1 MSSKQFNKKRSA
13 PDGSNSAPSGK
24 SKFSKSNNG
33 KPSGK
38 PNSFS
43 NGKGGKPNNN
53 NNNNSNGGKSK
64 SNNSKSRSVPRER
77 EEDIKKRK
85 KPITLGGGE
94 EDVEDEDEDI
104 SMDEDD
110 EDEQEGGDYY
120 SDNEG
125 DEDQIM
131 GDKALEKAG
140 NANGDDGT
148 IEEKRPKLSKAEKA
162 ALHAQQPHRKTL
174 LPSFTLLQETLLPL
188 WENARRSDLSKDDK
202 KKSIQELYQS
212 TKGRINEISRNHK
225 GTRILQTIIKFGG
238 KEERTGVAMELEP
251 RWKDM
256 MESKYSKFLMS
267 KLIRYCPSIRPLLI
281 PKLTPNLL
289 NLLNHSNAVTPLSDF
304 YDLYSSSKERKLLVR
319 GFYPRELK
327 VFDGV
332 TKQGQNQDQVQT
344 LENFLEDIGND
355 GKGRERILDGIEK
368 TILDVF
374 NATQKQALAQ
384 SIFHR
389 LVLEYVTCIF
399 KFLDKEAADKKMHEL
414 LAAGAESFPEIV
426 HTKDGSAVVR
436 ELIVRC
442 NAKDRKQILQPL
454 RKHVEALCKDGD
466 AQMVLFTAFDCVD
479 DTKLMG
485 KAFVSDV
492 VDLATTLA
500 FDKQGRR
507 VLLYLL
513 TPTSTKHFIPS
524 TISSL
529 ATSAQSAKDLGTSKK
544 DTDVRR
550 KELLGYASEGL
561 LKAIE
566 EKGDEM
572 VRDPGAG
579 MVVQETLLYA
589 QGDKSGAIS
598 TLSRALE
605 IAYPD
610 PAPVEPNPDNSTN
623 HPLDLSHSI
632 RTYKTLLSGG
642 HYNNQTKSLSIPDSE
657 LSSKFSK
664 SIYQSISSESVG
676 GEDNV
681 IRICKG
687 NAPFVMVELIESLK
701 NSTENQREYK
711 ELKSILTKKGVKEQ
725 IEKSVRKGA
734 NMLAEKIG
742 EL

>member
-13 PDGSNSAPSGK
+13 PDGSSSSGGK
-24 SKFSKSNNG
+24 SKFAKNNNG
-33 KPSGK
+33 KPQHSKPFNKGGENAGK
-38 PNSFS
+38 PKPQTKN
-43 NGKGGKPNNN
+43 NGKA
-53 NNNNSNGGKSK
+53 
-64 SNNSKSRSVPRER
+64 RSAPARER
-77 EEDIKKRK
+77 DEDVKKRK

-94 EDVEDEDEDI
+94 EDVDEDVSMDEGSFSDENEDEDED
-104 SMDEDD
+104 E
-110 EDEQEGGDYY
+110 
-120 SDNEG
+120 
-125 DEDQIM
+125 IM
-131 GDKALEKAG
+131 GDQALERSG
-140 NANGDDGT
+140 EGEG
-148 IEEKRPKLSKAEKA
+148 EGEGQEKKPKLSKSEKL
-162 ALHAQQPHRKTL
+162 ALHAAQPHRTTL
-174 LPSFTLLQETLLPL
+174 LPSHPLLHDTLLPL
-188 WENARRSDLSKDDK
+188 WETARRADLSKDQRK
-202 KKSIQELYQS
+202 KAINDLYNAV
-212 TKGRINEISRNHK
+212 KGRISEVSRGHK
-225 GTRILQTIIKFGG
+225 GGRVLQTIVKFGG

-267 KLIRYCPSIRPLLI
+267 KLIRYVPSIRPLLI
-281 PKLTPNLL
+281 PKLTPTLL
-289 NLLNHSNAVTPLSDF
+289 TLLNHSNAVTPLSDF
-304 YDLYSSSKERKLLVR
+304 YDLYATSKERKLLVR

-327 VFDGV
+327 IFDGG
-332 TKQGQNQDQVQT
+332 KQGIEVKG
-344 LENFLEDIGND
+344 LEGSLEDLIGD
-355 GKGRERILDGIEK
+355 ESKGRERILDGVEK
-368 TILDVF
+368 MVLDVF

-389 LVLEYVTCIF
+389 LVLEYVTCVF
-399 KFLDKEAADKKMHEL
+399 KFLDKETADKKLHEL

-492 VDLATTLA
+492 VSLATNLA

-513 TPTSTKHFIPS
+513 TPTSTKHFMPQ
-524 TISSL
+524 TIQSL
-529 ATSAQSAKDLGTSKK
+529 AASATHARELGTSKK

-579 MVVQETLLYA
+579 MVVQEVLLYA

-598 TLSRALE
+598 ALSQALS
-605 IAYPD
+605 IPYPD
-610 PAPVEPNPDNSTN
+610 PAPVNPNPDQTTS
-623 HPLDLSHSI
+623 HPLDLSHAI

-642 HYNNQTKSLSIPDSE
+642 HFNNTTKSVEITDEQLSPQFATAIWSAITDE
-657 LSSKFSK
+657 
-664 SIYQSISSESVG
+664 SIG
-676 GEDNV
+676 GQENV
-681 IRICKG
+681 LRICKG
-687 NAPFVMVELIESLK
+687 NAPFVMVELIEALK
-701 NSTENQREYK
+701 KAGLGGEVRKVLGRQGVRE
-711 ELKSILTKKGVKEQ
+711 EVER
-725 IEKSVRKGA
+725 SVRKGA
-734 NMLAEKIG
+734 GLLAEKIG